1 MVLGILCSPH
11 LAVAH
16 CFGMFHWCSNHA
28 SLLQIGQLVPELKHL
43 CVLSVRSTV
52 GWEHLCVYREREMI
66 NCLEFQCDKTDPFI
80 DGYSN
85 LCRSSKWQELDTK
98 VTH

>member
-1 MVLGILCSPH
+1 VLG
-11 LAVAH
+11 
-16 CFGMFHWCSNHA
+16 CFTGIVIMPF
-28 SLLQIGQLVPELKHL
+28 LLQIGQLVPKLKHL

-52 GWEHLCVYREREMI
+52 GLEHLCVYRERELS
-66 NCLEFQCDKTDPFI
+66 NCLELQGDRTDRFI

-85 LCRSSKWQELDTK
+85 LCSNSKWQELYIT